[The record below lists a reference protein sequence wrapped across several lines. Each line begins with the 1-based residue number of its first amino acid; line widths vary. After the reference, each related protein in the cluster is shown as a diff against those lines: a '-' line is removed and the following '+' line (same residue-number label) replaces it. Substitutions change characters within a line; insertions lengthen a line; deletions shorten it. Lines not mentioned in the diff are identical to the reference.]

1 MSSTQPFENDVFI
14 SYRHLDNE
22 LVDEQGKGWITN
34 FHERFESVLGEALG
48 YEPKVWRDSRLQ
60 GNVYFAGTLKEQIQK
75 TAIVISILSPGY
87 LQSDWCLGELR
98 EFCRL
103 ADETGG
109 LLIGDKMR
117 VFKVVKTHIDLKEHP
132 PEFQKQL
139 GYEFYEIDKMT
150 QRPVAFGQELGR
162 NRDPKYW
169 SKLDDLAWDVK
180 QVLSVINPRRHVP
193 DPGSVFS
200 RAPGSEQGT
209 VYLAQTTRDL
219 SVERDQIKR
228 ELQNR
233 GYEILPEQELPLI
246 SPSYEEAVRECVRR
260 AKLSVH
266 LIGGSYGIVPEGAG
280 NRSIVRLQN
289 EIAAERS
296 KDQAFSRLLWLPVGL
311 TAQEEQQAQF
321 IEHLRTDATT
331 QQGAELLQTP
341 LEELKNV
348 IQLRLSSNGLGSK
361 AKPSGET
368 PAKVYL
374 IFDKRDLEGVLPLN
388 NYLSDQHYHVLLPL
402 IDDEGVD
409 DSEGFEIHKGNLA
422 ECDAVLIYYG
432 NANQLWFEYKRR
444 DLKKIVAL
452 ERKTLLTAEA
462 VYVASPKTAH
472 KQLFNSPDTLII
484 RNFEDFSPA
493 VLDSFVAR
501 VQTAAKGANDARN

>member
-1 MSSTQPFENDVFI
+1 MSSSHSFIDDVFI
-14 SYRHLDNE
+14 SYRSLDNE
-22 LVDEQGKGWITN
+22 LLDEQGKGWIDN
-34 FHERFESVLGEALG
+34 FHERLENVLGEALG
-48 YEPKVWRDSRLQ
+48 YEPKLWRDPRLP
-60 GNVYFAGTLKEQIQK
+60 GNSYFADVLEERIRT
-75 TAIVISILSPGY
+75 TAVLISILSPGY

-103 ADETGG
+103 ADQTGG
-109 LLIGDKMR
+109 LRVDDKMR
-117 VFKVVKTHIDLKEHP
+117 LFKVVKTHIDLAQHP

-139 GYEFYEIDKMT
+139 GYEFYEIDKTT

-162 NRDPKYW
+162 HRDQRYW
-169 SKLDDLAWDVK
+169 SKLDDLAWDLK
-180 QVLSVINPRRHVP
+180 QVLSRINPRSRTLAQ
-193 DPGSVFS
+193 GSVFS
-200 RAPGSEQGT
+200 RAQGT

-219 SVERDQIKR
+219 SGERDQIKR

-233 GYEILPEQELPLI
+233 GYDILPERELPLI
-246 SPSYEEAVRECVRR
+246 SPDYEEAVRECVSR

-280 NRSIVRLQN
+280 SRSIVRLQN

-296 KDQAFSRLLWLPVGL
+296 RDVAFSRLLWLPVGL
-311 TAQEEQQAQF
+311 APQEEVQAQF
-321 IEHLRTDATT
+321 IKHLRTDPAT

-348 IQLRLSSNGLGSK
+348 IQLRLSSNGHAAKDGPLGKS
-361 AKPSGET
+361 
-368 PAKVYL
+368 PAKIYL

-388 NYLSDQHYHVLLPL
+388 DYLSADKHYQVLLPL
-402 IDDEGVD
+402 LDDEGVD
-409 DSEGFEIHKGNLA
+409 DSEGFEIHKDNLA
-422 ECDAVLIYYG
+422 QCDAVLIYYG

-444 DLKKIVAL
+444 DLKKMVGL
-452 ERKTLLTAEA
+452 NRKTLLAAEA

-472 KQLFNSPDTLII
+472 KQLFNSPDTLVIK
-484 RNFEDFSPA
+484 NFEDFSPT

-501 VQTAAKGANDARN
+501 VQTAAKGADDARN

>member
-1 MSSTQPFENDVFI
+1 MPSTQTFVDDVFI

-22 LVDEQGKGWITN
+22 LLDEQGKGWIDN

-48 YEPKVWRDSRLQ
+48 YEPNIWRDPRLP
-60 GNVYFAGTLKEQIQK
+60 GNAYFADVLEERITK
-75 TAIVISILSPGY
+75 TAVVISILSPGY

-103 ADETGG
+103 ADQTGG
-109 LLIGDKMR
+109 LRVGDRMR
-117 VFKVVKTHIDLKEHP
+117 VFKVVKTHIERELHP
-132 PEFQKQL
+132 PEFQQQL
-139 GYEFYEIDKMT
+139 GYEFYEIDKAT

-162 NRDPKYW
+162 SRDQRYW

-180 QVLSVINPRRHVP
+180 QVLSLINPRAKIP
-193 DPGSVFS
+193 ALGSVFS
-200 RAPGSEQGT
+200 RALGA

-219 SVERDQIKR
+219 SGERDQIKR

-233 GYEILPEQELPLI
+233 GYDILPETELPFI
-246 SPSYEEAVRECVRR
+246 SPNYEEAVRECVGR

-289 EIAAERS
+289 EIAAERNR
-296 KDQAFSRLLWLPVGL
+296 DQAFSRLLWMPVGL
-311 TAQEEQQAQF
+311 TPQEDIQAQF

-348 IQLRLSSNGLGSK
+348 IQLRLTSNGD
-361 AKPSGET
+361 KPKEEPSVET
-368 PAKVYL
+368 PRKIYL
-374 IFDKRDLEGVLPLN
+374 IFDKRDLEGIMPLN
-388 NYLSDQHYHVLLPL
+388 DYLSVEKNYQVLLPL
-402 IDDEGVD
+402 IDDEGTD
-409 DSEGFEIHKGNLA
+409 DAEGFEIHKDNLA
-422 ECDAVLIYYG
+422 QCDAVLIYYG
-432 NANQLWFEYKRR
+432 NANQVWFDYKRR
-444 DLKKIVAL
+444 DVKKMVGL
-452 ERKTLLTAEA
+452 DRKSLLAAEA

-472 KQLFNSPDTLII
+472 KQLFNSPDTLVIK
-484 RNFEDFSPA
+484 NFADFSPA
-493 VLDSFVAR
+493 ALDSFLAR
-501 VQTAAKGANDARN
+501 VQTAAKGADNAGN